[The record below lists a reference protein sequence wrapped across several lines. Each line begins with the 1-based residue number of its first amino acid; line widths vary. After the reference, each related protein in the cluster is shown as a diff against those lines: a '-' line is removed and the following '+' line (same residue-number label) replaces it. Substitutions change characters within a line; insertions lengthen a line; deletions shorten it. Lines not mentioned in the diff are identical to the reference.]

1 MIAIKIYFANTFG
14 DMSNHDSLIIPTVQR
29 ALVLQGG
36 GAPGAYQAGAFKALY
51 EKLKKIVGNGDNDN
65 NEPLFD
71 IIAGT
76 SIGAIN
82 GAILVSYFLENRTW
96 KGSAE
101 RLEDFWKYLS
111 TPTPEISEALK
122 QWKAEK
128 VKGTNPLIASEEA
141 ARRYYS
147 VKEFYKSGIKNVFQ
161 PIHPPK
167 QDKRFCDSENQWLVY
182 DNEPLRKS
190 VERFVR
196 FPIATSLERKEP
208 RLLVISVDAE
218 EGATATFDS
227 YEKEIGIRETQYGNS
242 VLGKSITIKYDEGL
256 NIKHLMASSTLPEFY
271 VYEEI
276 GGRKFWDGGLLSNTP
291 IRELLEAH
299 KRFWEKRIGTH
310 NLENSLKKNGSKG
323 HNNLDYCVR
332 QERAQRIPDLEL
344 YIINVFS
351 PNENDT
357 TTGKDIIRE
366 DIDAVR
372 DRKMDITLS
381 DGYDSKTDGLF
392 TDYVN
397 LIERLIS
404 LGDHDEAIR
413 DRINK
418 ILEEYTPRRFSTE
431 EVKRNIDIL
440 KNTFKISKVVQI
452 QRKDDYDSISG
463 KMGDF
468 TSETINKWIQEG
480 YHDATMH

>member
-1 MIAIKIYFANTFG
+1 
-14 DMSNHDSLIIPTVQR
+14 MSNGNKLYIPTVQR

-36 GAPGAYQAGAFKALY
+36 GALGAYQAGAFRALY
-51 EKLKKIVGNGDNDN
+51 EKLRKQIGSGDNDN
-65 NEPLFD
+65 TESLFD

-82 GAILVSYFLENRTW
+82 GAILVSHFLEHRTW

-128 VKGTNPLIASEEA
+128 VKGTNPSIASEEA

-147 VKEFYKSGIKNVFQ
+147 VKAFYKSGIKNVFQ

-218 EGATATFDS
+218 EGTTVTFDS
-227 YEKEIGIRETQYGNS
+227 YEKEKGIRETQYGNS
-242 VLGKSITIKYDEGL
+242 LLEKSIIVKYDEGL
-256 NIKHLMASSTLPEFY
+256 NIKHLMASLTLPEFY

-276 GGRKFWDGGLLSNTP
+276 DGRKFWDGGLLSNTP

-299 KRFWEKRIGTH
+299 KRFWEKRIGTQ
-310 NLENSLKKNGSKG
+310 NLENSLKKKGSD
-323 HNNLDYCVR
+323 NLDYDDR
-332 QERAQRIPDLEL
+332 QGRAQRIPDLEL

-351 PNENDT
+351 PKENGA
-357 TTGKDIIRE
+357 TTGEDFILE
-366 DIDAVR
+366 DIDGVT

-381 DGYDSKTDGLF
+381 DGYDAKTDGLF

-404 LGDHDEAIR
+404 LGDRDEVIR

-431 EVKRNIDIL
+431 EVKKNIEIL
-440 KNTFKISKVVQI
+440 KNTFKIVKVVQI
-452 QRKDDYDSISG
+452 HRKDDNDSISG

-468 TSETINKWIQEG
+468 TSETINKLIQDG
-480 YHDATMH
+480 FHDALSK

>member
-1 MIAIKIYFANTFG
+1 
-14 DMSNHDSLIIPTVQR
+14 MSNGNKLYIPTVQR

-36 GAPGAYQAGAFKALY
+36 GALGAYQAGAFRALY
-51 EKLKKIVGNGDNDN
+51 EKLRKQIGSGDNDN
-65 NEPLFD
+65 TESLFD

-82 GAILVSYFLENRTW
+82 GAILVSHFLEHRTW

-128 VKGTNPLIASEEA
+128 VKGTNPSIASEEA

-147 VKEFYKSGIKNVFQ
+147 VKTFYKSGIKNVFQ

-218 EGATATFDS
+218 EGTTVTFDS
-227 YEKEIGIRETQYGNS
+227 YEKEKGIRETQYGNS
-242 VLGKSITIKYDEGL
+242 LLEKSIIVKYDEGL
-256 NIKHLMASSTLPEFY
+256 NIKHLMASLTLPEFY

-276 GGRKFWDGGLLSNTP
+276 DGRKFWDGGLLSNTP

-299 KRFWEKRIGTH
+299 KRFWEKRIGTQ
-310 NLENSLKKNGSKG
+310 NLENSLKKKGSD
-323 HNNLDYCVR
+323 NLDYDDR
-332 QERAQRIPDLEL
+332 QGRAQRIPDLEL

-351 PNENDT
+351 PKENGA
-357 TTGKDIIRE
+357 TTGEDFILE
-366 DIDAVR
+366 DIDGVR

-381 DGYDSKTDGLF
+381 DGYDAKTDGLF

-404 LGDHDEAIR
+404 LGDRDEVIR

-431 EVKRNIDIL
+431 EVKKNIDIL
-440 KNTFKISKVVQI
+440 KNTFKIVKVVQI
-452 QRKDDYDSISG
+452 QRKDDNDSISG

-468 TSETINKWIQEG
+468 TSETINKLIQDG
-480 YHDATMH
+480 FHDALSK

>member
-1 MIAIKIYFANTFG
+1 M
-14 DMSNHDSLIIPTVQR
+14 D
-29 ALVLQGG
+29 
-36 GAPGAYQAGAFKALY
+36 
-51 EKLKKIVGNGDNDN
+51 
-65 NEPLFD
+65 
-71 IIAGT
+71 
-76 SIGAIN
+76 
-82 GAILVSYFLENRTW
+82 EN
-96 KGSAE
+96 
-101 RLEDFWKYLS
+101 F
-111 TPTPEISEALK
+111 
-122 QWKAEK
+122 
-128 VKGTNPLIASEEA
+128 
-141 ARRYYS
+141 
-147 VKEFYKSGIKNVFQ
+147 
-161 PIHPPK
+161 
-167 QDKRFCDSENQWLVY
+167 
-182 DNEPLRKS
+182 
-190 VERFVR
+190 
-196 FPIATSLERKEP
+196 
-208 RLLVISVDAE
+208 
-218 EGATATFDS
+218 
-227 YEKEIGIRETQYGNS
+227 
-242 VLGKSITIKYDEGL
+242 
-256 NIKHLMASSTLPEFY
+256 
-271 VYEEI
+271 
-276 GGRKFWDGGLLSNTP
+276 GGLLSNTP

-310 NLENSLKKNGSKG
+310 NLENSLKKKGSKG
-323 HNNLDYCVR
+323 HNNLEYGVR
-332 QERAQRIPDLEL
+332 QGRVQRIPDLEL

-381 DGYDSKTDGLF
+381 DGYDAKTDGLF

-418 ILEEYTPRRFSTE
+418 ILEEYTPRRFNTE

-440 KNTFKISKVVQI
+440 KNTFKISKIVQI
-452 QRKDDYDSISG
+452 QRKDDNDSISG

>member
-1 MIAIKIYFANTFG
+1 
-14 DMSNHDSLIIPTVQR
+14 MSNGDKLFIPTVQR

-36 GAPGAYQAGAFKALY
+36 GSLGAYQAGAFRALY
-51 EKLKKIVGNGDNDN
+51 EKLRKQIGSGDNDN
-65 NEPLFD
+65 TEFLFD

-82 GAILVSYFLENRTW
+82 GAILVSHFLEHRTW
-96 KGSAE
+96 KGSPE

-128 VKGTNPLIASEEA
+128 VKGTNPSIASEEA

-167 QDKRFCDSENQWLVY
+167 QDKRFYDSENQWLVY

-190 VERFVR
+190 VEGFVR
-196 FPIATSLERKEP
+196 FPIATSLEGKEP

-218 EGATATFDS
+218 EGTTVTFDS
-227 YEKEIGIRETQYGNS
+227 YEKEKGIRETQYGNS
-242 VLGKSITIKYDEGL
+242 LLGKSIIVKYDEGL

-276 GGRKFWDGGLLSNTP
+276 NGRKFWDGGLLSNTP

-299 KRFWEKRIGTH
+299 KRFWEKRIGTK
-310 NLENSLKKNGSKG
+310 NLENSLKKNGG
-323 HNNLDYCVR
+323 DNLDYDDR
-332 QERAQRIPDLEL
+332 QGRVQRIPDLEL

-351 PNENDT
+351 PKENG
-357 TTGKDIIRE
+357 TGEDFILE
-366 DIDAVR
+366 DIDGVR
-372 DRKMDITLS
+372 DRKMDITFS
-381 DGYDSKTDGLF
+381 DGYDAKTDGLF
-392 TDYVN
+392 TDSVN

-404 LGDHDEAIR
+404 LGDHDEVIR
-413 DRINK
+413 DRICK

-431 EVKRNIDIL
+431 EVKKNIDIL
-440 KNTFKISKVVQI
+440 KNTFKIIKVVQI
-452 QRKDDYDSISG
+452 QRKDDNDSISG

-468 TSETINKWIQEG
+468 TSETINKLIQDG
-480 YHDATMH
+480 FHDALSK

>member
-1 MIAIKIYFANTFG
+1 
-14 DMSNHDSLIIPTVQR
+14 MSNGDKLFIPTVQR

-36 GAPGAYQAGAFKALY
+36 GALGAYQAGAFRALY
-51 EKLKKIVGNGDNDN
+51 EKLRKQIGSGDDDN
-65 NEPLFD
+65 TESLFD
-71 IIAGT
+71 IVAGT

-82 GAILVSYFLENRTW
+82 GAILISHFLEHRTW

-128 VKGTNPLIASEEA
+128 VKGTNPSIASEEA

-147 VKEFYKSGIKNVFQ
+147 VKAFYKSGIKNVFQ

-208 RLLVISVDAE
+208 RLLVISVDAK
-218 EGATATFDS
+218 EGTTVTFDS
-227 YEKEIGIRETQYGNS
+227 YEKEKGIRETQYGNS
-242 VLGKSITIKYDEGL
+242 LLGKSIFVKYDEGL
-256 NIKHLMASSTLPEFY
+256 DIKHLMASSTLPEFY

-276 GGRKFWDGGLLSNTP
+276 DGRKFWDGGLLSNTP

-299 KRFWEKRIGTH
+299 KKFWEKSIGTQ
-310 NLENSLKKNGSKG
+310 NLENSLKKKGSD
-323 HNNLDYCVR
+323 NLDYDDK
-332 QERAQRIPDLEL
+332 QGRAQRIPDLEL
-344 YIINVFS
+344 YIINVIS
-351 PNENDT
+351 PKKNGA
-357 TTGKDIIRE
+357 TTGEDFILE
-366 DIDAVR
+366 DIDGVR

-381 DGYDSKTDGLF
+381 DGYDAKTDGLF

-404 LGDHDEAIR
+404 LGDRDEVIR

-418 ILEEYTPRRFSTE
+418 ILEEYTTRRFSTE
-431 EVKRNIDIL
+431 EVKKNLDIL
-440 KNTFKISKVVQI
+440 KNTFKIVKVVQI
-452 QRKDDYDSISG
+452 QRTDDNDSISG

-468 TSETINKWIQEG
+468 TFETINKLIQDG
-480 YHDATMH
+480 FHDALSK

>member
-1 MIAIKIYFANTFG
+1 
-14 DMSNHDSLIIPTVQR
+14 MSNGDKLFIPTVQR

-36 GAPGAYQAGAFKALY
+36 GALGAYQAGAFRALY
-51 EKLKKIVGNGDNDN
+51 EKLRKQIGSGDDDN
-65 NEPLFD
+65 TESLFD
-71 IIAGT
+71 IVAGT

-82 GAILVSYFLENRTW
+82 GAILISHFLEHRTW

-128 VKGTNPLIASEEA
+128 VKGTNPSIASEEA

-147 VKEFYKSGIKNVFQ
+147 VKAFYKSGIKNVFQ

-208 RLLVISVDAE
+208 RLLVISVDAK
-218 EGATATFDS
+218 EGTTVTFDS
-227 YEKEIGIRETQYGNS
+227 YEKEKGIRETQYGNS
-242 VLGKSITIKYDEGL
+242 LLGKSIFVKYDEGL
-256 NIKHLMASSTLPEFY
+256 DIKHLMASSTLPEFY

-276 GGRKFWDGGLLSNTP
+276 DGRKFWDGGLLSNTP

-299 KRFWEKRIGTH
+299 KKFWEKSIGTQ
-310 NLENSLKKNGSKG
+310 NLENSLKKKGSD
-323 HNNLDYCVR
+323 NLDYDDK
-332 QERAQRIPDLEL
+332 QGRAQRIPDLEL
-344 YIINVFS
+344 YIINVIS
-351 PNENDT
+351 PKKNGA
-357 TTGKDIIRE
+357 TTGEDFILE
-366 DIDAVR
+366 DIDGVR

-381 DGYDSKTDGLF
+381 DGYDAKTDGLF

-404 LGDHDEAIR
+404 LGERDEVIR

-418 ILEEYTPRRFSTE
+418 ILEEYTTRRFSTE
-431 EVKRNIDIL
+431 EVKKNLDIL
-440 KNTFKISKVVQI
+440 KNTFKIVKVVQI
-452 QRKDDYDSISG
+452 QRTDDNDSISG

-468 TSETINKWIQEG
+468 TFETINKLIQDG
-480 YHDATMH
+480 FHDALSK

>member
-1 MIAIKIYFANTFG
+1 MPNGNKLF
-14 DMSNHDSLIIPTVQR
+14 IPTVQR

-36 GAPGAYQAGAFKALY
+36 GALGAYQAGAFRALY
-51 EKLKKIVGNGDNDN
+51 EKLKKQIGSGDNDN
-65 NEPLFD
+65 TESLFD

-82 GAILVSYFLENRTW
+82 GAILISHFLEHRTW

-128 VKGTNPLIASEEA
+128 VKGTNPSIASEEA

-147 VKEFYKSGIKNVFQ
+147 VKAFYKSGIKNVFQ

-167 QDKRFCDSENQWLVY
+167 QDNRFCDSENQWLVY

-208 RLLVISVDAE
+208 RLLVISVDAK
-218 EGATATFDS
+218 EGTTVTFDS
-227 YEKEIGIRETQYGNS
+227 YEKEKGIRETQYGNS
-242 VLGKSITIKYDEGL
+242 LLGKSIIVKYDEGL

-276 GGRKFWDGGLLSNTP
+276 DGRKFWDGGLLSNTP
-291 IRELLEAH
+291 IRELIEAH
-299 KRFWEKRIGTH
+299 KRFWEKRIGTQ
-310 NLENSLKKNGSKG
+310 NLENSLKKKGSD
-323 HNNLDYCVR
+323 NLDYDDR
-332 QERAQRIPDLEL
+332 QGRAQRIPDLEL
-344 YIINVFS
+344 YIINVIS
-351 PNENDT
+351 PKENGA
-357 TTGKDIIRE
+357 TTGEDFILE
-366 DIDAVR
+366 DIDGVR

-381 DGYDSKTDGLF
+381 DGYDAKTDGLF
-392 TDYVN
+392 TDHVN

-404 LGDHDEAIR
+404 LGDRDEVIR

-418 ILEEYTPRRFSTE
+418 ILEEYTARRFSTE
-431 EVKRNIDIL
+431 EVKKNLDIL
-440 KNTFKISKVVQI
+440 KNTFKIVKVVQI
-452 QRKDDYDSISG
+452 QRSDDNDSISG

-468 TSETINKWIQEG
+468 TFETINKLIQDG
-480 YHDATMH
+480 FHDALSK

>member
-1 MIAIKIYFANTFG
+1 
-14 DMSNHDSLIIPTVQR
+14 MSNGDKLFIPTVQR

-36 GAPGAYQAGAFKALY
+36 GSLGAYQAGAFRALY
-51 EKLKKIVGNGDNDN
+51 EKLRKQIGSGDNDN
-65 NEPLFD
+65 TEFLFD

-82 GAILVSYFLENRTW
+82 GAILVSHFLEHRTW
-96 KGSAE
+96 KGSPE

-128 VKGTNPLIASEEA
+128 VKGTNPSIASEEA

-196 FPIATSLERKEP
+196 FPIATSLEGKEP

-218 EGATATFDS
+218 EGTTVTFDS
-227 YEKEIGIRETQYGNS
+227 YEKEKGIRETQYGNS
-242 VLGKSITIKYDEGL
+242 LLGKSIIVKYDEGL

-276 GGRKFWDGGLLSNTP
+276 DGRKFWDGGLLSNTP

-299 KRFWEKRIGTH
+299 KRFWEKRIGTQ
-310 NLENSLKKNGSKG
+310 NLENSLKKNGG
-323 HNNLDYCVR
+323 DNLDYDDR
-332 QERAQRIPDLEL
+332 QGHAQRIPDLEL

-351 PNENDT
+351 PKENG
-357 TTGKDIIRE
+357 TGEDFILE
-366 DIDAVR
+366 DIDGVR

-381 DGYDSKTDGLF
+381 DGYDAKTDGLF

-404 LGDHDEAIR
+404 LGDHDEVIR
-413 DRINK
+413 DRICK

-431 EVKRNIDIL
+431 EVKKNIDIL
-440 KNTFKISKVVQI
+440 KNTFKIVKVVQI
-452 QRKDDYDSISG
+452 QRKDDNNSISG

-468 TSETINKWIQEG
+468 TSGTINKLIQDG
-480 YHDATMH
+480 FHDALSK

>member
-1 MIAIKIYFANTFG
+1 
-14 DMSNHDSLIIPTVQR
+14 MSNGDKLFIPTVQR

-36 GAPGAYQAGAFKALY
+36 GALGAYQAGAFRALY
-51 EKLKKIVGNGDNDN
+51 EKLRKQIGSGDDDN
-65 NEPLFD
+65 TESLFD
-71 IIAGT
+71 IVAGT

-82 GAILVSYFLENRTW
+82 GAILISHFLEHRTW

-128 VKGTNPLIASEEA
+128 VKGTNPSIASEEA

-147 VKEFYKSGIKNVFQ
+147 VKAFYKSGIKNVFQ

-208 RLLVISVDAE
+208 RLLVISVDAK
-218 EGATATFDS
+218 EGTTVTFDS
-227 YEKEIGIRETQYGNS
+227 YEKEKGIRETQYGNS
-242 VLGKSITIKYDEGL
+242 LLGKSIFVKYDEGL
-256 NIKHLMASSTLPEFY
+256 DIKHLMASSTLPEFY

-276 GGRKFWDGGLLSNTP
+276 DGRKFWDGGLLSNTP

-299 KRFWEKRIGTH
+299 KKFWEKSIGTQ
-310 NLENSLKKNGSKG
+310 NLENSLKKKGSDI
-323 HNNLDYCVR
+323 LDYDDK
-332 QERAQRIPDLEL
+332 QGRAQRIPDLEL
-344 YIINVFS
+344 YIINVIS
-351 PNENDT
+351 PKKNGA
-357 TTGKDIIRE
+357 TTGEDFILE
-366 DIDAVR
+366 DIDGVR

-381 DGYDSKTDGLF
+381 DGYDAKTDGLF

-397 LIERLIS
+397 LIERLVS
-404 LGDHDEAIR
+404 LGDHDEVIR

-418 ILEEYTPRRFSTE
+418 ILEEYTTRRFSTE
-431 EVKRNIDIL
+431 EVKKNLDIL
-440 KNTFKISKVVQI
+440 KNTFKIVKVVQI
-452 QRKDDYDSISG
+452 QRTDDNDSISG

-468 TSETINKWIQEG
+468 TLETINKLIQDG
-480 YHDATMH
+480 FHDALSK

>member
-1 MIAIKIYFANTFG
+1 
-14 DMSNHDSLIIPTVQR
+14 MSNGDKLFIPTVQR

-36 GAPGAYQAGAFKALY
+36 GALGAYQAGAFRALY
-51 EKLKKIVGNGDNDN
+51 EKLRKQIGSGDDDN
-65 NEPLFD
+65 TESLFD

-82 GAILVSYFLENRTW
+82 GAILISHFLEHRTW

-128 VKGTNPLIASEEA
+128 VKGTNPSIASEEA

-147 VKEFYKSGIKNVFQ
+147 VKAFYKSGIKNVFQ
-161 PIHPPK
+161 PIHPPR

-196 FPIATSLERKEP
+196 FPIATCLERKEP
-208 RLLVISVDAE
+208 RLLVISVDAK
-218 EGATATFDS
+218 EGTTVTFDS
-227 YEKEIGIRETQYGNS
+227 YEKEKGIRETQYGNS
-242 VLGKSITIKYDEGL
+242 LLGKSIFVKYDEGL
-256 NIKHLMASSTLPEFY
+256 DIKHLMASSTLPEFY

-276 GGRKFWDGGLLSNTP
+276 DGRKFWDGGLLSNTP

-299 KRFWEKRIGTH
+299 KKFWEKSIGTQ
-310 NLENSLKKNGSKG
+310 NLENSLKKKGSD
-323 HNNLDYCVR
+323 NLDYDDK
-332 QERAQRIPDLEL
+332 QGRAQRIPDLEL
-344 YIINVFS
+344 YIINVIS
-351 PNENDT
+351 PKKNGA
-357 TTGKDIIRE
+357 TTGEDFILE
-366 DIDAVR
+366 DIDGVR

-381 DGYDSKTDGLF
+381 DGYDAKTDGLF

-404 LGDHDEAIR
+404 LGDRDEVIR

-418 ILEEYTPRRFSTE
+418 ILEEYTTRRFSTE
-431 EVKRNIDIL
+431 EVKKNLDIL
-440 KNTFKISKVVQI
+440 KNTFKIVKVVQI
-452 QRKDDYDSISG
+452 QRTDDNDSISG

-468 TSETINKWIQEG
+468 TFETINKLIQDG
-480 YHDATMH
+480 FHDALSK

>member
-1 MIAIKIYFANTFG
+1 
-14 DMSNHDSLIIPTVQR
+14 MSNGNKLFIPTVQR

-36 GAPGAYQAGAFKALY
+36 GALGAYQAGAFRALY
-51 EKLKKIVGNGDNDN
+51 EKLKKQIGSGDNDN
-65 NEPLFD
+65 TESLFD

-82 GAILVSYFLENRTW
+82 GAILISHFLEHRTW

-147 VKEFYKSGIKNVFQ
+147 VKAFYKSGIKNVFQ

-190 VERFVR
+190 VEKFVR

-218 EGATATFDS
+218 EGTTATFDS
-227 YEKEIGIRETQYGNS
+227 YEKEKGIRETQYGNS

-299 KRFWEKRIGTH
+299 KRFWEKRIGGH
-310 NLENSLKKNGSKG
+310 NLENSLKKKESKG
-323 HNNLDYCVR
+323 HNNLDYGDR

-351 PNENDT
+351 PKENG
-357 TTGKDIIRE
+357 TGEDFILE
-366 DIDAVR
+366 DIDGVR
-372 DRKMDITLS
+372 GRKMDITLS
-381 DGYDSKTDGLF
+381 DGYDAKTDGLF
-392 TDYVN
+392 TEYVN

-431 EVKRNIDIL
+431 EVKRNIDML

-452 QRKDDYDSISG
+452 RRKDDYDSISG

-468 TSETINKWIQEG
+468 TFETINKWIQEG
-480 YHDATMH
+480 YHDAIMH

>member
-1 MIAIKIYFANTFG
+1 M
-14 DMSNHDSLIIPTVQR
+14 
-29 ALVLQGG
+29 
-36 GAPGAYQAGAFKALY
+36 
-51 EKLKKIVGNGDNDN
+51 
-65 NEPLFD
+65 
-71 IIAGT
+71 
-76 SIGAIN
+76 
-82 GAILVSYFLENRTW
+82 
-96 KGSAE
+96 
-101 RLEDFWKYLS
+101 
-111 TPTPEISEALK
+111 
-122 QWKAEK
+122 
-128 VKGTNPLIASEEA
+128 KGTNPSIASEEA

-190 VERFVR
+190 VEKFVR

-218 EGATATFDS
+218 EGTTVTFDS
-227 YEKEIGIRETQYGNS
+227 YEKEKGIRETQYGNS
-242 VLGKSITIKYDEGL
+242 LLGKSIIIKYDEGL

-276 GGRKFWDGGLLSNTP
+276 NGQKFWDGGLLSNTP
-291 IRELLEAH
+291 IRELIEAH
-299 KRFWEKRIGTH
+299 KRFWEKRIGTQ
-310 NLENSLKKNGSKG
+310 NLENSLKKKRSD
-323 HNNLDYCVR
+323 NLDYDDR
-332 QERAQRIPDLEL
+332 HPAQKIPDLEL

-351 PNENDT
+351 SKENGA
-357 TTGKDIIRE
+357 TTGEDFMLE
-366 DIDAVR
+366 DIDGIR
-372 DRKMDITLS
+372 DRKLDITLS
-381 DGYDSKTDGLF
+381 DGYDAKTDGLF

-404 LGDHDEAIR
+404 LGDRDQVIR

-431 EVKRNIDIL
+431 EVKKNIDIL
-440 KNTFKISKVVQI
+440 KNTFKIVKVVQI
-452 QRKDDYDSISG
+452 QRKDDNDSISG

-468 TSETINKWIQEG
+468 TSETINKLLQDG
-480 YHDATMH
+480 FHDALSK